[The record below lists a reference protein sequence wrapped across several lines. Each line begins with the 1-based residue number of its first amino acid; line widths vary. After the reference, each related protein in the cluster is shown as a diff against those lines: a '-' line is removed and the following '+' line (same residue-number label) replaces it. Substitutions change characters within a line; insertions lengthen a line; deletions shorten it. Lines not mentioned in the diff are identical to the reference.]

1 MNAFF
6 DGFLQPK
13 TSLKK
18 FVEQFEQALRKKV
31 EKELV
36 ADAESLK
43 YIKTFT
49 KNPFEQQLQQLYNN
63 EKYMEFSHE
72 IKESDSC
79 NILSLDDSHEVSK
92 YVIREDIWVTD
103 QFCKRL
109 KFIVTFKK
117 IETYENEMEK
127 DSESDSNSDDSDF
140 GESGKKKKRKPTVD
154 FDVHCSC
161 QRFESKGILCRHTI
175 KVLILNEIRSISD
188 KYILRR
194 WRKDVKRSHTKVI
207 VNFTFWENSEASL
220 RYNQMCRKFS
230 EVADLASG
238 SDEQCKD
245 LIVKQKEVEKAKMV
259 EAKKVAPTVDV
270 KDPSTK
276 KRPGRPR
283 STRLRV
289 KRSKKK

>member
-1 MNAFF
+1 MTP
-6 DGFLQPK
+6 LQK
-13 TSLKK
+13 
-18 FVEQFEQALRKKV
+18 
-31 EKELV
+31 
-36 ADAESLK
+36 
-43 YIKTFT
+43 
-49 KNPFEQQLQQLYNN
+49 
-63 EKYMEFSHE
+63 
-72 IKESDSC
+72 
-79 NILSLDDSHEVSK
+79 
-92 YVIREDIWVTD
+92 IRTE
-103 QFCKRL
+103 
-109 KFIVTFKK
+109 
-117 IETYENEMEK
+117 
-127 DSESDSNSDDSDF
+127 SESDSNFDDSDF

-220 RYNQMCRKFS
+220 RYNHMCRKFS
-230 EVADLASG
+230 EVAYLASG

-245 LIVKQKEVEKAKMV
+245 VNGWLDSKIGELIVKQKEVEKSKMV
-259 EAKKVAPTVDV
+259 EAKKVAPPVDV

-289 KRSKKK
+289 KRSKKKHAKTKSLARKEQARVLTLSFWFLIKIILAPCISL